1 MKRQRELCAWPRALS
16 VLSTSPSHPVL
27 PSRLCGSQKVLRAG
41 QKLTQA
47 GEGTGASHSLP
58 RGCFGEALGAPW
70 AAEAKHGDGS
80 GSGSAAA
87 REKWEPEPSE
97 REKEAAQAL
106 EPPPHTQWGRED
118 EGEEAA
124 A

>member
-1 MKRQRELCAWPRALS
+1 MRLAPCP
-16 VLSTSPSHPVL
+16 VGPFHFTFSPSPPKSTVRE
-27 PSRLCGSQKVLRAG
+27 P
-41 QKLTQA
+41 
-47 GEGTGASHSLP
+47 EGTASRAEADPSGGRDWGVPLSAP
-58 RGCFGEALGAPW
+58 GLLWRGSRSTVGRRD
-70 AAEAKHGDGS
+70 AKHGDGL